1 MPPIFVSKSTRSTEF
16 FVVPSVLPLPAPLAH
31 FSSLDS
37 LRRAP
42 AVRRPGAAPP
52 FPLPS
57 LAGVGMT
64 YGRLGVEERTLHPS
78 DREMTAE
85 MGFILSCT
93 DHAVILDA
101 ITIDQGR
108 EKLEVRSIDI
118 NARYSIKVVNHSSH
132 ERKEITRL
140 LGPDTPS
147 FEHHILIPFGSFF
160 ELHAALLPEVKAPTP
175 ITVSW
180 WGWSMDRFKFVHA
193 LPRGGLPLEL
203 AKAK

>member
-1 MPPIFVSKSTRSTEF
+1 MSDIFVSKSIRSTEF
-16 FVVPSVLPLPAPLAH
+16 FVVPSILPLPAPLAH

-78 DREMTAE
+78 DREMDTD

-93 DHAVILDA
+93 DHAIILDA
-101 ITIDQGR
+101 ITIDQGC
-108 EKLEVRSIDI
+108 EKLDVKSIDI
-118 NARYSIKVVNHSSH
+118 NARYSINVVNHFSY
-132 ERKEITRL
+132 ERKEIARL
-140 LGPDTPS
+140 IGPDAPS
-147 FEHHILIPFGSFF
+147 FEHHILTPFGSFL

-193 LPRGGLPLEL
+193 LPKGWLPLEL
-203 AKAK
+203 AKAE